1 MYEVVWFKRDLRVT
15 DHRPLVSAAEAGRV
29 IPLYVVETELWQQP
43 DMSVRHWHFIAEALM
58 ELRKN
63 LKTCGQPLVVRTGD
77 VVDVLDELRARGC
90 ISGLWSHQET
100 GNNWTYQRDLKVG
113 AWCREHNIKWHEI
126 QNHGVSRPSRSRNG
140 WSKRWDKHMDEEMA
154 TPPNIPPVD
163 IDLGV
168 IPTRATLAITEGY
181 CPNRQSGGSLAAQNL
196 LKSFLSVRGEKY
208 RTSMSSPLSGEIA
221 CSRLSPHI
229 AWGTISMRE
238 VNSAV
243 KSRQIALKNLPS
255 GSMVWKQSLKSY
267 NSRLHWHC
275 HFIQKLED
283 EPQIEFE
290 NLHSAYDGV
299 RKVGENGDA
308 LKAWAA
314 GETGLPFV
322 DACMRYLREN
332 GWLNFRM
339 RAMLMA
345 VASYHLWLHWREPG
359 LELARLFTDYEPG
372 IHWSQVQMQSGTT
385 GINVIRIYNPVK
397 QGKDHDPAGVFIRKW
412 VPELSA
418 IPDFFLHE
426 PWKAENSAQVL
437 GSAYPYPIVD
447 HLDVAKAARQKL
459 WAVRRSDTF
468 REEADKIQDR
478 HGSRKSSV
486 KNPPRRLTK
495 HNKKQLTLQI

>member
-1 MYEVVWFKRDLRVT
+1 MHEIVWFKRDLRVT
-15 DHRPLVSAAEAGRV
+15 DHRPLVSAAEAGLV
-29 IPLYVVETELWQQP
+29 IPLYIVENELWQQA
-43 DMSVRHWHFIAEALM
+43 DMSGRHWDFIAESLV
-58 ELRKN
+58 ELREN
-63 LKTCGQPLVVRTGD
+63 LKRCGQPLVVRTGD
-77 VVDVLDELRARGC
+77 VVDVLDELRARGF

-100 GNNWTYQRDLKVG
+100 GNDWTYQRDLRVG
-113 AWCREHNIKWHEI
+113 AWCRKHNTKWQEIK
-126 QNHGVSRPSRSRNG
+126 NHGVSRPSRSRNG
-140 WSKRWDKHMDEEMA
+140 WSQRWDRHMGEEMA
-154 TPPNIPPVD
+154 TPPKLPPVD
-163 IDLGV
+163 IDLGA
-168 IPTRATLAITEGY
+168 IPTRATLAITGGY
-181 CPNRQSGGSLAAQNL
+181 CPARQSGGSVAAQNL
-196 LKSFLSVRGEKY
+196 LKSFLSVRGERY
-208 RTSMSSPLSGEIA
+208 RTAMSSPLSGEIA

-229 AWGTISMRE
+229 SWGTISLRE

-243 KSRQIALKNLPS
+243 KSRQTALKNS
-255 GSMVWKQSLKSY
+255 SAGSTVWRQSLKSF

-275 HFIQKLED
+275 HFLQKLED
-283 EPQIEFE
+283 EPQIEFK

-299 RKVGENGDA
+299 RKVGENGGA

-385 GINVIRIYNPVK
+385 GINAIRVYNPVK
-397 QGKDHDPAGVFIRKW
+397 QGKDHDPTGVFIRQW

-418 IPDFFLHE
+418 IPDVFLHE

-437 GSAYPYPIVD
+437 GSAYPYPIVA
-447 HLDVAKAARQKL
+447 HLDAAKAARQRL
-459 WAVRRSDTF
+459 WAVRGADTF
-468 REEADKIQDR
+468 REVADKIQER
-478 HGSRKSSV
+478 HGSRKSGV
-486 KNPPRRLTK
+486 KTTSRRHTK
-495 HNKKQLTLQI
+495 HNKKQLTLPL